1 MSNRQSNPNA
11 PSNNSSDH
19 SAFTFSGSNPTMPLL
34 DEETI
39 KRVEKGDEQR
49 TYVMMRNI
57 PNQYSKEK
65 LQAEIKTHDRHYEML
80 YLPID
85 GTSKLNKG
93 YAFIDF
99 LHPLFLV
106 DFYHTFNGKSWK
118 QSAKSTKKIQF
129 SYGKRDKQRKLSPIE
144 RRMSNELSH
153 IIDKY

>member
-1 MSNRQSNPNA
+1 
-11 PSNNSSDH
+11 
-19 SAFTFSGSNPTMPLL
+19 MPLL
-34 DEETI
+34 DEEMI

-118 QSAKSTKKIQF
+118 QSAKSTKKI
-129 SYGKRDKQRKLSPIE
+129 
-144 RRMSNELSH
+144 
-153 IIDKY
+153 